1 MKNKNTDRKCKDCD
15 TIISYIP
22 RKVRCD
28 LCYKNHLNNSMIT
41 TKNKNELTKEQ
52 HLEKLKQSFNNIQKL
67 NMDRLIDNLIKN
79 NDLHLIKDKFIL

>member
-41 TKNKNELTKEQ
+41 TKNKNDFTKEQ
-52 HLEKLKQSFNNIQKL
+52 HYENMKQAINNIEQRNVGK
-67 NMDRLIDNLIKN
+67 LIDSIFKN
-79 NDLHLIKDKFIL
+79 K